1 MLTSSIA
8 TRPFETSITLSLE
21 HVSAE
26 LSRAHRELYPE
37 RIPEHIPFSITLL
50 YPWLPAAV
58 VTEDDLERLRSFF
71 AERPPLEFA
80 LTRVT
85 EFPGVV
91 AYAVPEPDDE
101 LRATMRAVWALFPQC
116 PPYGRPGSD
125 PPPHATLTRYAN
137 PINATFE
144 QAKARVEPLLPVD
157 CVVSEAI
164 LQEEY
169 ELDRMRVRET
179 FPFAR

>member
-21 HVSAE
+21 HVSVE
-26 LSRAHRELYPE
+26 LSRAHRELSPE
-37 RIPEHIPFSITLL
+37 RIPEQIPFSITLL

-58 VTEDDLERLRSFF
+58 LREEELRRLSAFF

-91 AYAVPEPDDE
+91 AYAVPEPDDNCA
-101 LRATMRAVWALFPQC
+101 RRCARSGPCTRSVHPTAA
-116 PPYGRPGSD
+116 PGSE

-179 FPFAR
+179 FAFGG